1 LLCGLYTNFDYF
13 LPLEMT
19 SVLFPSGSQYQSG
32 NPLGREVRLLKI
44 EVDNLKKAF
53 AELKTSGLTLAGSTS
68 VVAGPPG
75 PVGPVGPAGPA
86 GPVGPVGPK
95 GDRGEV
101 GPMTYIAMPTGA
113 VPSITSSK
121 TS

>member
-1 LLCGLYTNFDYF
+1 
-13 LPLEMT
+13 MT
-19 SVLFPSGSQYQSG
+19 SVLFPPGSQYQSG

-75 PVGPVGPAGPA
+75 PAGPVGPAGPI
-86 GPVGPVGPK
+86 GPIGPAGPK

-121 TS
+121 TT